1 MYNEEAYQ
9 ETTTQ
14 SPGKE
19 RKRSFAFLGGF
30 LTALVLVG
38 VVFAIY
44 HFMFNKEAE
53 IRRIIRDQYIGDVS
67 EEAIEEGKYY
77 GMVDALDDKY
87 SKYFNKE
94 EYQELYQNTHGVF
107 VGLGI
112 VFLSSDDGKELVI
125 ADIYEGAPADG
136 CGLAVGDRVVT
147 INGEAPGDGFTV
159 DALSAGMQSGEIKEV
174 TIVVTREGTEEPIE
188 AVITLLAMRN
198 SFVPP
203 TVGYQVPDPDCD
215 LDYVPNVGRE
225 MEIRNALST
234 TSVQAPRDGVVIQT
248 LPLGTEF
255 KAGQPVAWL
264 LPQAQQ
270 MTGREML
277 CYVTYDDLRKLK
289 IGQQVQATPANME
302 RENWGYAYGRVVGIE
317 QYPTTRQEIVNRV
330 KLDPLAAFIPDGQ
343 AMYEVRVTLDTQDG
357 GLVWSREKSRDV
369 NVGNGALCNIQIITR
384 KKPVW
389 RVLVGTIENTVESIM
404 GN

>member
-1 MYNEEAYQ
+1 MANIFNQEALEALDDHSEAQ
-9 ETTTQ
+9 EMPRVA
-14 SPGKE
+14 SPKV
-19 RKRSFAFLGGF
+19 RIVLGAMVAMMVVVVYWCVFGTINYKV
-30 LTALVLVG
+30 TAQG
-38 VVFAIY
+38 VVFPFA
-44 HFMFNKEAE
+44 EAAP
-53 IRRIIRDQYIGDVS
+53 VS
-67 EEAIEEGKYY
+67 VPYDGT
-77 GMVDALDDKY
+77 VSRNLV
-87 SKYFNKE
+87 S
-94 EYQELYQNTHGVF
+94 HGTSVQ
-107 VGLGI
+107 G
-112 VFLSSDDGKELVI
+112 
-125 ADIYEGAPADG
+125 GA
-136 CGLAVGDRVVT
+136 AV
-147 INGEAPGDGFTV
+147 
-159 DALSAGMQSGEIKEV
+159 
-174 TIVVTREGTEEPIE
+174 
-188 AVITLLAMRN
+188 
-198 SFVPP
+198 
-203 TVGYQVPDPDCD
+203 
-215 LDYVPNVGRE
+215 

-369 NVGNGALCNIQIITR
+369 TVGNGALCNIQIITR

-389 RVLVGTIENTVESIM
+389 RVLVGIIENTVESIM

>member
-1 MYNEEAYQ
+1 MANIFNQEALEALDDHSEAQ
-9 ETTTQ
+9 EMPRVA
-14 SPGKE
+14 SPKV
-19 RKRSFAFLGGF
+19 RIVLGAMVAMMVVVVYWCVFGTINYKV
-30 LTALVLVG
+30 TAQG
-38 VVFAIY
+38 VVFPFA
-44 HFMFNKEAE
+44 EAAP
-53 IRRIIRDQYIGDVS
+53 VS
-67 EEAIEEGKYY
+67 VPYDGT
-77 GMVDALDDKY
+77 VSRNLV
-87 SKYFNKE
+87 S
-94 EYQELYQNTHGVF
+94 HGTSVQ
-107 VGLGI
+107 G
-112 VFLSSDDGKELVI
+112 
-125 ADIYEGAPADG
+125 GA
-136 CGLAVGDRVVT
+136 
-147 INGEAPGDGFTV
+147 
-159 DALSAGMQSGEIKEV
+159 
-174 TIVVTREGTEEPIE
+174 
-188 AVITLLAMRN
+188 AM
-198 SFVPP
+198 
-203 TVGYQVPDPDCD
+203 
-215 LDYVPNVGRE
+215 

-369 NVGNGALCNIQIITR
+369 TVGNGALCNIQIITR